1 VALGIHHLI
10 GLRVE
15 SAAMRFTMRLA
26 LVMAFVACKK
36 PGDQTAGSG
45 SATPTIPT
53 PAPADAAIATP
64 WQVPA
69 GTKPATGDADAT
81 ALGTTITVHL
91 VERVTALKAA
101 DARNVKTVLVLEG
114 TGAALAADE
123 TDEGFAQDGAR
134 TTVALA
140 GEADV
145 VLPPLTPPRPFAD
158 KDGDLAL
165 DFKGPLLF
173 LAHFESKGEKRAVA
187 VAQDK
192 DTIVTWTMIAASDA
206 VDVAPSW
213 STTGTIKLA
222 PGTKVN
228 APALVAAAM
237 PAAPAAGGALA
248 ATALDD
254 LIASKRINRDHVTRR
269 VDLPHSQWAVVEG
282 KGAAAGAPPESYTV
296 IRVTAAGPSMV
307 ELAAPG
313 PDAWFDGVSGLDV
326 KDVDAD
332 GTDDAV
338 ITATW
343 ERQRSAKKL
352 TTTEKVDQVYVV
364 GGAQLAVGAQ
374 HASQYKTTTN
384 LGPDENPQP
393 EESIA
398 FTYSI
403 AKSTLHVEMGAS
415 SIEKKRVKGLLDP
428 KRDPLLVPG
437 DLPIAFK

>member
-15 SAAMRFTMRLA
+15 SAPMRFTMRLA
-26 LVMAFVACKK
+26 LVVAFVACKK
-36 PGDQTAGSG
+36 PAADQAAGSG
-45 SATPTIPT
+45 SSTV
-53 PAPADAAIATP
+53 PAPADVAVVMP
-64 WQVPA
+64 WKVPA
-69 GTKPATGDADAT
+69 GAKSATGDVDAT
-81 ALGTTITVHL
+81 ALGSAVTAHL
-91 VERVTALKAA
+91 VERVTALKAGGG
-101 DARNVKTVLVLEG
+101 RNVKTVLVLEG

-123 TDEGFAQDGAR
+123 TDEGFAQDGAQA
-134 TTVALA
+134 TLALA
-140 GEADV
+140 GEADL

-187 VAQDK
+187 IAQDK
-192 DTIVTWTMIAASDA
+192 DTIVAWTMIAASDA

-213 STTGTIKLA
+213 SVTGTIKLA
-222 PGTKVN
+222 PGAKVN
-228 APALVAAAM
+228 APALVGAAATT
-237 PAAPAAGGALA
+237 PTAPTAGGTLA
-248 ATALDD
+248 ATALDE
-254 LIASKRINRDHVTRR
+254 LIDSKRINRDHVTRR
-269 VDLPHSQWAVVEG
+269 ADLPHSQWAVVQG

-307 ELAAPG
+307 ELVAPG

-326 KDVDAD
+326 KDLDGDA
-332 GTDDAV
+332 TDDAV

-343 ERQRSAKKL
+343 ERQRSKGKL
-352 TTTEKVDQVYVV
+352 TTTEKVDQIYVV
-364 GGAQLAVGAQ
+364 GGVPLAVGAQ

-403 AKSTLHVEMGAS
+403 AKVVLHVEMGAS
-415 SIEKKRVKGLLDP
+415 SIENKRMKGLLDP

-437 DLPIAFK
+437 DLPITFK